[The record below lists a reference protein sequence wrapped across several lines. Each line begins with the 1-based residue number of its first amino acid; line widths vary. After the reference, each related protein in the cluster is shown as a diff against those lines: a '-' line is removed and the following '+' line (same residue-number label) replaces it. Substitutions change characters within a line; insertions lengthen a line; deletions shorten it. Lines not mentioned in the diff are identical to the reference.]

1 MFLAAAIQ
9 LMSTSREDENLA
21 SAAALIGRAA
31 NAGAAFVA
39 TPENTNFLG
48 PHADKV
54 ARAEPIGG
62 RVTTFFADL
71 ARKHKLHVL
80 LGGHNEKAP
89 EANRCYNTSVLFGP
103 DGDVLGSYR
112 KIHLFDVDVSA
123 DVRFKESDTCAP
135 GADPVVVKTALGTI
149 GLTICYDLRFGELYR
164 KLVSLGAEILA
175 IPSAFTA
182 TTGKDHWEPLL
193 RARAIECQSYVIAP
207 GQSGFHDD
215 NGLRNSHGHSL
226 IVDPWGLVIA
236 RASDGP
242 NLALAEIDLERVR
255 KVRRSIPMADH
266 RRLPG

>member
-1 MFLAAAIQ
+1 MFIASAIQ
-9 LMSTSREDENLA
+9 LTSTSREDDNLA

-31 NAGAAFVA
+31 NAGAALVV

-54 ARAEPIGG
+54 GRAEPIGG
-62 RVTTFFADL
+62 RVTSFFAEL

-80 LGGHNEKAP
+80 LGSYNEKAP
-89 EANRCYNTSVLFGP
+89 ETTRCYNTSVLFGP

-112 KIHLFDVDVSA
+112 KLHLFDVDVSA

-135 GADPVVVKTALGTI
+135 GNDPVVVPTALGTI

-164 KLVSLGAEILA
+164 KLVDMGAEILT

-182 TTGKDHWEPLL
+182 TTGKDHWEVLV

-207 GQSGFHDD
+207 GQSGQHDD
-215 NGLRNSHGHSL
+215 NGLRHSHGHSL
-226 IVDPWGLVIA
+226 IVDPWGLVIG

-242 NLALAEIDLERVR
+242 NLALAEVDLERVR
-255 KVRRSIPMADH
+255 KVRRSIPMAQH